1 MEGRG
6 SLRPS
11 FLALQG
17 IGCVSYFPVR
27 NGLRVT
33 RCCGRGRPAEAP
45 PLDFGL
51 SIGDRRSSG
60 RRCAGGGGRDRIEGA
75 VGVGAVGVSGAQAML
90 GGVGIAAM
98 NGPAVMFCALVA
110 IAVSTVSAVGNTPI
124 PRIPDHR
131 RPLRNRCGL
140 APGTTARPV
149 PYFKAPVFTTI
160 PGAYE
165 EPSCPIA
172 SHSDRRGHGGDENRQ
187 SGGSYPVRMVV
198 GE

>member
-1 MEGRG
+1 MDVR
-6 SLRPS
+6 LRP
-11 FLALQG
+11 
-17 IGCVSYFPVR
+17 
-27 NGLRVT
+27 
-33 RCCGRGRPAEAP
+33 
-45 PLDFGL
+45 
-51 SIGDRRSSG
+51 RRSISVSRSATG
-60 RRCAGGGGRDRIEGA
+60 DHRDAGGGGRDRIEGA